1 MKSDNKSPFCGSCP
15 VISNL
20 HIMEMCAHVNVS
32 QTTVKLHAKCKQG
45 DENKQQQHFIPK
57 RGGGELLGR
66 STRTRNKILSSFPLH
81 TICLAFLL
89 AVFIMHSH

>member
-45 DENKQQQHFIPK
+45 DENKQQQHQHFISE
-57 RGGGELLGR
+57 GGRASLPLESLLPARIELE
-66 STRTRNKILSSFPLH
+66 TKSFPH
-81 TICLAFLL
+81 FLYTQF
-89 AVFIMHSH
+89 VWHFY